1 MPLKRGRKRSE
12 IDTISSATPL
22 HARIQNDLSERS
34 NPDNVFLMR
43 VEATICPSVKR
54 HLNGV
59 SLAGQRWPK
68 IECWLGSFVIFQ
80 GIRMNIAKKPYMLVF
95 FSAESG
101 PLAPSGSAHALV
113 EQSDATDMCYL
124 C

>member
-1 MPLKRGRKRSE
+1 MPLKRGRKRSG
-12 IDTISSATPL
+12 IDTISSAIPL
-22 HARIQNDLSERS
+22 HARIQKDLSEGS
-34 NPDNVFLMR
+34 NSDSVFLMR

-54 HLNGV
+54 HLNDV

-68 IECWLGSFVIFQ
+68 IECWIGSFVMFQ

-95 FSAESG
+95 FSRVRT
-101 PLAPSGSAHALV
+101 LAPSGSAHALV